1 VGNLILVLIVVAVVF
16 GALGALFVWLSDQYD
31 FTPYA
36 KVGAVFLGVALVA
49 FSVAFGCVI
58 LAAQRAKNAYL
69 WEDTTINVKVV
80 E

>member
-1 VGNLILVLIVVAVVF
+1 MVLIVVAVVC

-36 KVGAVFLGVALVA
+36 KIGTAFLFVTLVA
-49 FSVAFGCVI
+49 FSVAFGCAPH
-58 LAAQRAKNAYL
+58 AAQRAKNAYL
-69 WEDTTINVKVV
+69 WGDTTINVKVV